1 VTERTFAAWLEPSV
15 AKRHAEE
22 KEVLAFARS
31 LSDEQWA
38 IPSGNDGWTLKDVMA
53 HIGKGNDQ
61 LFQALLRQVIAG
73 DKIDTEIFG
82 TVDTDGENAE
92 GVEQRK
98 GLTPAQVITEFE
110 EACDEVDDLLSQLTD
125 EQEHLQQDDPPFIL
139 RTFVGL
145 IDRESH
151 SIEHLKQMKAA
162 LEIEQAL
169 Q

>member
-1 VTERTFAAWLEPSV
+1 MTERTFAGWVEPI
-15 AKRHAEE
+15 AARHREDDAQ
-22 KEVLAFARS
+22 VLAFARS
-31 LSDEQWA
+31 VSEEAWEQ
-38 IPSGNDGWTLKDVMA
+38 PSGLDGWTCKDVMA

-61 LFQALLRQVIAG
+61 LFQQLLRQVIAG
-73 DKIDTEIFG
+73 DKVDTEIFR

-98 GLTPAQVITEFE
+98 RLTPAQVIVEFE

-139 RTFVGL
+139 KGFMDL
-145 IDRESH
+145 IGKESH

-162 LEIEQAL
+162 LKGQD
-169 Q
+169 